1 MTPPLLFMEQSETR
15 RDTVEHL
22 RVLVVED
29 EAAVRLLIVMH
40 LEESGFC
47 VIEAASA
54 EQAIG
59 LLTEDEAVVLVFS
72 DIQMPGEM
80 DGVDLARW
88 IERERPRLK
97 LLLTSGRPIPAAVR
111 AWPFVAKPYRLERVE
126 QQLRQMM
133 VA

>member
-1 MTPPLLFMEQSETR
+1 MKPPLLFMEESETR
-15 RDTVEHL
+15 RDTAVCL

-54 EQAIG
+54 EQAIAR
-59 LLTEDEAVVLVFS
+59 LTEDDAAVVFS
-72 DIQMPGEM
+72 DIEMPGAM

-88 IERERPRLK
+88 IARERPRSK
-97 LLLTSGRPIPAAVR
+97 VLLTSGRPVPAAVR

-126 QQLRQMM
+126 QQLRQML
-133 VA
+133 AA